1 MITGLSFKI
10 MPITIN
16 GSGTITGLSVGG
28 LPDGTV
34 DGDTL
39 ASGVGGKILQVV
51 STARLQSGSSAVTSW
66 TTLAAGDGNVE
77 VAITPSAASSK
88 VLVSVWMVGFNDDD
102 NESYHFRLTRGG
114 TAIGVGA
121 AAGSRTQS
129 SFTVGS
135 YGAGSLP
142 WRHASIE
149 YLDSPATTSSITYAL
164 QGLRGSAGTF
174 YFGRNDTDSDAA
186 ETGRCPTIITAK
198 EVAQ

>member
-1 MITGLSFKI
+1 

-39 ASGVGGKILQVV
+39 ASGVGGKILQVQ
-51 STARLQSGSSAVTSW
+51 STARLQPGSSGVTSW

-77 VAITPSAASSK
+77 VSIQPANANNK
-88 VLVSVWMVGFNDDD
+88 VLVSVWIVGFNDDD

-121 AAGSRTQS
+121 ADGSRTQS
-129 SFTVGS
+129 SFSIGS

-149 YLDSPATTSSITYAL
+149 FLDSPATTSNTTYAL
-164 QGLRGSAGTF
+164 PVSYTQLTLP
-174 YFGRNDTDSDAA
+174 TSDL
-186 ETGRCPTIITAK
+186 
-198 EVAQ
+198 V

>member
-1 MITGLSFKI
+1 

-39 ASGVGGKILQVV
+39 ASGVGGKILQVQ

-77 VAITPSAASSK
+77 VAIQPAHVNNK